1 MAHISVSASLVTA
14 GLISS
19 TVWNWMSVV
28 LENTPVTN
36 MQIVSTRLVAT
47 TASAN
52 KDMRAMAIT
61 ASVSKLSLSFFSY
74 FERTVVIIASS

>member
-1 MAHISVSASLVTA
+1 MSVSASLVTA

-28 LENTPVTN
+28 LEITPVTN

-52 KDMRAMAIT
+52 KDMRAMDIT
-61 ASVSKLSLSFFSY
+61 ASVSKLSLSLFSY